1 MTVTP
6 EDLQREFNLSQ
17 EDVRDTLIACG
28 LSLKKQN
35 YSQVEKELFARA
47 RKLFEEGLA
56 HSYDDIASHFQTH
69 EVKDNGKGV
78 AVSEE
83 LAEHLRLLEEQAMET
98 GFQVGLQ
105 QAEIMG
111 QVIPQV
117 TIMRLKEMIASGE
130 LRQNFEQLWLEASAG
145 LGNPESLAERL
156 EGRWKAY
163 QLERYQPLTSLPDSS
178 TELSNSDF

>member
-56 HSYDDIASHFQTH
+56 HSYDDIASHFQTY
-69 EVKDNGKGV
+69 EVKDNGKSV

-117 TIMRLKEMIASGE
+117 TITRLKEMIASGE
-130 LRQNFEQLWLEASAG
+130 LRQNFEQLWRGAAAG

-156 EGRWKAY
+156 EGRWKAD